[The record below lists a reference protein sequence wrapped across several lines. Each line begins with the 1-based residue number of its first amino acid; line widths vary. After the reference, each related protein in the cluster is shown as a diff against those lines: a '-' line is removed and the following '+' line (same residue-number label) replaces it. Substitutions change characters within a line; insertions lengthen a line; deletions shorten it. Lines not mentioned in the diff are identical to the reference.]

1 MRKKK
6 RIATQSTAFVLTG
19 VMLAGSILPSLP
31 VYAETD
37 SLALLNESKT
47 LEMSFDGTLEDK
59 VLTDRSVLARGR
71 DGGEKEA
78 VYTEGVSGEALQL
91 DGATYID
98 LGTEQDIQPE
108 NLTASV
114 WVKANAVCQGTADYL
129 EQGGDINE
137 DGWYLNTTDNNPLV
151 FICGNG
157 SQRQPDH
164 RSSYVEGKRSEFFP
178 AGEWVHVAVT
188 YKRRKPRKQLCT
200 ETEKN

>member
-6 RIATQSTAFVLTG
+6 KIATQSTAFVLTG

-31 VYAETD
+31 VYAESD
-37 SLALLNESKT
+37 ILALLNESKT

-59 VLTDRSVLARGR
+59 VLTDRSVLARGQ

-114 WVKANAVCQGTADYL
+114 WVKANAVLSGAADYL
-129 EQGGDINE
+129 E
-137 DGWYLNTTDNNPLV
+137 
-151 FICGNG
+151 
-157 SQRQPDH
+157 
-164 RSSYVEGKRSEFFP
+164 
-178 AGEWVHVAVT
+178 
-188 YKRRKPRKQLCT
+188 
-200 ETEKN
+200 